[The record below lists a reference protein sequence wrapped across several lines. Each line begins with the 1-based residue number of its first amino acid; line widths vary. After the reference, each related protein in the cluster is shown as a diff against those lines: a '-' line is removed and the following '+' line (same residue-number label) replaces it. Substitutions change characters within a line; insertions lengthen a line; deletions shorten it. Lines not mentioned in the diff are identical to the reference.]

1 MSKAAQNTRR
11 IVTGV
16 DASGPV
22 PVEYRFSHARNGNRH
37 LVVVFANH
45 AAPDDYGM
53 AGGVLDK
60 VRANILWIRDS
71 FDGANGYYLCKGMDF
86 GVEQSV
92 AGLIARV
99 AGALSLTPD
108 QCTMIGSAKGGSA
121 ALYFG
126 LKYGYRNIVAS
137 VPQFL
142 IGTHVRESLP
152 EVARPMMGEV
162 TEEKVRFLDS
172 VLPDL
177 VRARPNPAAGI
188 YLLSSPQS
196 EEYTRQVEPFLGL
209 FRGYERFNF
218 VFNDSTLVAGSSQ
231 VVPHNVPV
239 IMGLLN
245 LLVDGISPVIGG
257 VRYGYEEPE
266 RDTSGIEAY
275 LSATSQVRGEDFPA
289 PVVLMPAA
297 DQRLPAHAVRFVGSA
312 PRAVRVSIWENGTF
326 QGSPAVAPDGSWS
339 WLRDKPWGKGRHA
352 VRLFGVDANNF
363 HSGRSEVVFTVVDPV
378 DTPDPV
384 AAPAQ
389 PLALTVTS
397 PGAHQQVPGP
407 VPRFAGFAPG
417 AVRVEFQEAGMSLGA
432 CPVAA
437 DGTWTWESNWAWNE
451 GPHFVEA
458 VAVGAGGNASAWISV
473 PFAVGGSY
481 TVPGP
486 GGYSGARH

>member
-1 MSKAAQNTRR
+1 MSKAGQGARR

-37 LVVVFANH
+37 LVVVFANF

-53 AGGVLDK
+53 SGGVLDK
-60 VRANILWIRDS
+60 LRSNILWIRDS
-71 FDGANGYYLCKGMDF
+71 FDGENSYYLCKGMDF
-86 GVEQSV
+86 GIEQSV

-99 AGALSLTPD
+99 ANALSLTPD
-108 QCTMIGSAKGGSA
+108 QCTVIGSAKGGSA

-126 LKYGYRNIVAS
+126 LKYGFRNIVAS

-142 IGTHVRESLP
+142 IGTCVRESMPGAAQL
-152 EVARPMMGEV
+152 MMGEA

-177 VRARPNPAAGI
+177 VRSRPHPGANI
-188 YLLSSPQS
+188 YLISSPQD
-196 EEYTRQVEPFLGL
+196 EQYTRQLEPFLPL
-209 FRGYERFNF
+209 FQGYERFNF
-218 VFNDSTLVAGSSQ
+218 IFNDSALITGGPK

-245 LLVDGISPVIGG
+245 LLVDGVSPVIGG
-257 VRYGYEEPE
+257 VRYGFEEPQ
-266 RDTSGIEAY
+266 RDTSGIDAY
-275 LSATSQVRGEDFPA
+275 LSATSQVRGDDFPA

-297 DQRLPAHAVRFVGSA
+297 EQRLPAHAVRFVGSA
-312 PRAVRVSIWENGTF
+312 PRAVRISIWENGTF
-326 QGSPAVAPDGSWS
+326 QGSPTVAPDGSWT
-339 WLRDKPWGKGRHA
+339 WLRDKPWGKGRHV

-363 HSGRSEVVFTVVDPV
+363 HSGRSEVVFTVVDAV
-378 DTPDPV
+378 DAADPV
-384 AAPAQ
+384 SAPAQ

-397 PGAHQQVPGP
+397 PGAQQQVPGP

-432 CPVAA
+432 CPVQA

-473 PFAVGGSY
+473 PFTVGGSY
-481 TVPGP
+481 PVPGP